1 MDFRVLGPMEVLHR
15 GRLLPLG
22 GRRLRALLAILL
34 VHSGEVVTADRLIE
48 ELWGADA
55 PPSAAKLLH
64 VYVSRLR
71 KSLDGGP
78 SDPISTT
85 AGGYVLH
92 VEPGA
97 LDSERFLTLAADGR
111 RALAEGEPE
120 RAAAILDDAL
130 ALWRGPA
137 FVDVAYASFAQN
149 EIARLEEARLAA
161 LEDRIDAELAQGLHG
176 GIVGDVQ
183 ALLAEHP
190 LRERLAAQL
199 MLSLYRSGRQAD
211 ALEVFQ
217 RTRRLLVDE
226 LGLEPGGALR
236 GLQEAIL
243 RQDPELQA
251 PPAAVPAPAAPAAR
265 RRLPVAGATLL
276 GIAAIAA
283 VAVLLAHGGAAGPP
297 VEPNSVAGIDPRTG
311 RVVASVPVGVRPD
324 VLSVGDGAL
333 WVANLDDDSV
343 SRIDLPARQVVR
355 TIPTMEA
362 PAGLAAGAGGCG
374 WQAPTDRCG

>member
-161 LEDRIDAELAQGLHG
+161 LEDRI
-176 GIVGDVQ
+176 
-183 ALLAEHP
+183 
-190 LRERLAAQL
+190 
-199 MLSLYRSGRQAD
+199 
-211 ALEVFQ
+211 
-217 RTRRLLVDE
+217 
-226 LGLEPGGALR
+226 
-236 GLQEAIL
+236 
-243 RQDPELQA
+243 
-251 PPAAVPAPAAPAAR
+251 
-265 RRLPVAGATLL
+265 
-276 GIAAIAA
+276 
-283 VAVLLAHGGAAGPP
+283 
-297 VEPNSVAGIDPRTG
+297 
-311 RVVASVPVGVRPD
+311 
-324 VLSVGDGAL
+324 
-333 WVANLDDDSV
+333 
-343 SRIDLPARQVVR
+343 
-355 TIPTMEA
+355 
-362 PAGLAAGAGGCG
+362 
-374 WQAPTDRCG
+374 